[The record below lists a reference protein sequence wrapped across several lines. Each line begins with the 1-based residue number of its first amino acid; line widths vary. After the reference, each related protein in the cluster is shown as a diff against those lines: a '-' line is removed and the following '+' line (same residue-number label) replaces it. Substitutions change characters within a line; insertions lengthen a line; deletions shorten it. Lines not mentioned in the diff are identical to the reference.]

1 MDAIDVRDLL
11 DHPGTARRVRARGA
25 LTELRTEVAM
35 LPDDRH
41 VDADLLIEGVVEG
54 VYVRGTVV
62 APMRFTCA
70 RCLIEFERDLSVDIG
85 ELVAREPGPEDDYRL
100 EDDLTLDPGPILRD
114 ALGLELPFAPLCRP
128 ECRGLCPTC
137 GADRNEVAC
146 ACPQDI
152 DPRWAALEGFGD
164 DRPVP
169 L

>member
-25 LTELRTEVAM
+25 LAELRTEMAV
-35 LPDDRH
+35 LPDDAV

-54 VYVRGTVV
+54 VYLRGAVV
-62 APMRFTCA
+62 APMRLTCA
-70 RCLIEFERDLSVDIG
+70 RCLTEFDRDVSVDIG

-100 EDDLTLDPGPILRD
+100 QDDLTLDPEPILRD
-114 ALGLELPFAPLCRP
+114 ALGLELPFAPLCR
-128 ECRGLCPTC
+128 EDCRGLCPTC
-137 GADRNEVAC
+137 GADRNVAPC
-146 ACPQDI
+146 ACPEGI